1 MPTPTPTPMNVPIG
15 ERGKT
20 EEQVYGCKLP
30 SVVQE
35 AHMSTDRTECQRIN
49 RICPGAR
56 YNKLAIISTF
66 LL

>member
-1 MPTPTPTPMNVPIG
+1 MPTPTPTPMNVPIE

-35 AHMSTDRTECQRIN
+35 AHMSTDRVTVKE
-49 RICPGAR
+49 
-56 YNKLAIISTF
+56 
-66 LL
+66 